1 MQKVSDLMT
10 RQLVTISS
18 QHTMKNL
25 HDLITKKN
33 IRHIPIMADN
43 GRGIEGLVTQK
54 VMISKVIAL
63 LTEFGAEN
71 LIEHEMKT
79 PIGDIAI
86 RDFATINEDKDLSVA
101 AEYFLKNKHGCLP
114 VINESNE
121 LVGML
126 TSSDFIKLSINLL
139 NKT

>member
-10 RQLVTISS
+10 SQLVTISS

-33 IRHIPIMADN
+33 IRHVPIMAND

-86 RDFATINEDKDLSVA
+86 RDFATINEDQDLSVA

-126 TSSDFIKLSINLL
+126 TSSDFVKLSINLL
-139 NKT
+139 NKK

>member
-63 LTEFGAEN
+63 LTEFGAKN

-126 TSSDFIKLSINLL
+126 TSSDFVKLSINLL